1 MAGRTQALAQ
11 AIVDDYDGSAARVW
25 EEAATGEE
33 LQRRLKALPG
43 FGDQKARI
51 FLALLAKRFGVTP
64 PGWQEAA
71 GPYAVDGYFSVA
83 DIVDPES
90 LAKVRQ
96 YKKAMKAAAKTPPA

>member
-11 AIVDDYDGSAARVW
+11 AIVDDYDGSAARIW
-25 EEAATGEE
+25 EDAATGEE
-33 LQRRLKALPG
+33 LFRRLKALPG

-51 FLALLAKRFGVTP
+51 FLALLAKRLGITP
-64 PGWQEAA
+64 SGWQEAA

-90 LAKVRQ
+90 LAQVRQ
-96 YKKAMKAAAKTPPA
+96 HKKAMKAAAKNPTA